1 MRPFL
6 PRLVLALSLV
16 VVAGTVSGQ
25 KRDDNEIIMIS
36 AQDREMMAAIQKAR
50 SSLDTFLELVRNPPP
65 DVSGLKLKVM
75 VKDSNGTEH
84 FWVAPFRSTATGFE
98 GRLAN
103 EPRIVKSV
111 TYGQQLNFTR
121 ADISDWGYVK
131 NGRQVGSFTV
141 CVMLKQAPKEQAD
154 YYRKNHGFDC

>member
-1 MRPFL
+1 MHPSL
-6 PRLVLALSLV
+6 PLFVLALSLV
-16 VVAGTVSGQ
+16 VAGTASGQ
-25 KRDDNEIIMIS
+25 KRDENEILMFG
-36 AQDREMMAAIQKAR
+36 AEDKEMVAAIREAR
-50 SSLDTFLELVRNPPP
+50 SSLDTFLQLARKPSPEVT
-65 DVSGLKLKVM
+65 GLKLKVM
-75 VKDSNGTEH
+75 VKDANGTEH
-84 FWVAPFRSTATGFE
+84 FWVAPFKPTATGFE
-98 GRLAN
+98 GTVAN

-111 TYGQQLNFTR
+111 KHGQLLSFTR

>member
-6 PRLVLALSLV
+6 PRLTLALSLV
-16 VVAGTVSGQ
+16 VIAGGASAQ
-25 KRDDNEIIMIS
+25 QRDENEIIMFG
-36 AQDREMMAAIQKAR
+36 AQDKDMVAAIQKAR
-50 SSLDTFLELVRNPPP
+50 SSLDTFLELARNPPP
-65 DVSGLKLKVM
+65 GVSGLKLKVM

-84 FWVAPFRSTATGFE
+84 FWVAPFKSTATGFE
-98 GRLAN
+98 GTLAN

-111 TYGQQLNFTR
+111 RHGQQLSFTR